1 MKPSLHDPL
10 AQGTEA
16 RWLPTIWQHG
26 ILHLLQFLL
35 TLPEKHKPSSMSRNK
50 QSTKGHKTK
59 NITCIYYPDYLKYI
73 HFITQFL
80 SLYML
85 MLRSCNHYFFYLS
98 TTCYLL
104 VYTCCIWL
112 VCVQGWTGKLACP
125 QWCSYEELASCLNRE
140 AICKYH
146 MALSQ
151 AINILHE
158 MIHTCWSNQALNNFK
173 VGLTQK
179 KLECLTKWHHCDQMQ
194 VSIIYQSN

>member
-1 MKPSLHDPL
+1 MTSNNL
-10 AQGTEA
+10 AAWHSASSPISADIT
-16 RWLPTIWQHG
+16 W
-26 ILHLLQFLL
+26 
-35 TLPEKHKPSSMSRNK
+35 KKNKPSSLSRNK
-50 QSTKGHKTK
+50 QSTKSHRTYNKK
-59 NITCIYYPDYLKYI
+59 ITCIYYQDYLKYI
-73 HFITQFL
+73 NFITRFL

-85 MLRSCNHYFFYLS
+85 MLISCYHFFNQS

-140 AICKYH
+140 AICKYMYH

-158 MIHTCWSNQALNNFK
+158 NDTYMLK
-173 VGLTQK
+173 
-179 KLECLTKWHHCDQMQ
+179 
-194 VSIIYQSN
+194 

>member
-1 MKPSLHDPL
+1 MECSQLKPSLHDPL

-35 TLPEKHKPSSMSRNK
+35 TLPEKKKNKPSSLSRNK
-50 QSTKGHKTK
+50 QSTKGHRTYNKK
-59 NITCIYYPDYLKYI
+59 NNMHILSRLPEI
-73 HFITQFL
+73 HFTCWCLEVVIII
-80 SLYML
+80 
-85 MLRSCNHYFFYLS
+85 FFYLS

-140 AICKYH
+140 AIRKNH

-151 AINILHE
+151 TINILHE
-158 MIHTCWSNQALNNFK
+158 NDTYMLK
-173 VGLTQK
+173 
-179 KLECLTKWHHCDQMQ
+179 
-194 VSIIYQSN
+194 

>member
-1 MKPSLHDPL
+1 MECSQLKPSLHDPL

-35 TLPEKHKPSSMSRNK
+35 TLPEKKPTSQAHYQGISKVQKVIRH
-50 QSTKGHKTK
+50 TTK
-59 NITCIYYPDYLKYI
+59 NITCIYYQDYLKYI
-73 HFITQFL
+73 NFITRFL

-85 MLRSCNHYFFYLS
+85 MLISCYHFFNQS

-140 AICKYH
+140 AICKYY

-158 MIHTCWSNQALNNFK
+158 NDTYMLK
-173 VGLTQK
+173 
-179 KLECLTKWHHCDQMQ
+179 
-194 VSIIYQSN
+194 

>member
-1 MKPSLHDPL
+1 MECSQLKPSLHDPL

-35 TLPEKHKPSSMSRNK
+35 TLPEKHKPSSLSRNK
-50 QSTKGHKTK
+50 QKTKGHRTYNK
-59 NITCIYYPDYLKYI
+59 KYNMHILWRLPEI
-73 HFITQFL
+73 HSFYHSISFTL
-80 SLYML
+80 HVDAIEVVLI
-85 MLRSCNHYFFYLS
+85 FFYLS

-158 MIHTCWSNQALNNFK
+158 NDTYMLK
-173 VGLTQK
+173 
-179 KLECLTKWHHCDQMQ
+179 
-194 VSIIYQSN
+194 